1 MTDAVSD
8 LLRRSPTQARARDRV
23 ERILDA
29 ADRLLAE
36 QGVEAMG
43 TKQVAAAAGIS
54 IGSLYFWFPDKESIA
69 EALALRYW
77 SELTDLVT
85 GVAEAAETGELPDPV
100 GEVLDALAAGF
111 RSRPGFLALW
121 FGGLRTERLRD
132 ATRPY
137 RDEVASCVE
146 RILVVREARVDPVV
160 RRTVARMVVLLGD
173 GILREAFRLN
183 RDGETAVLAE
193 GGHVLRAYIDQ
204 RLKETHEQ
212 RIIG

>member
-1 MTDAVSD
+1 MTGSTPEP
-8 LLRRSPTQARARDRV
+8 LRRAPTQKRARDRV

-36 QGVEAMG
+36 EGAEALG

-69 EALALRYW
+69 EELALRYW
-77 SELTDLVT
+77 SELGDLVA
-85 GVAEAAETGELPDPV
+85 GVAEATETGELEDPV

-111 RSRPGFLALW
+111 RARPGFLALW

-137 RDEVASCVE
+137 REEVASCVE
-146 RILVVREARVDPVV
+146 RILVARSPHIGAGLKH
-160 RRTVARMVVLLGD
+160 TVARMVVLLGD

-183 RDGETAVLAE
+183 RDGETVVLAE

-204 RLKETHEQ
+204 RLKEPHAQ
-212 RIIG
+212 AVIR

>member
-1 MTDAVSD
+1 MERDS
-8 LLRRSPTQARARDRV
+8 LRRAPTQKRARDRV

-29 ADRLLAE
+29 ADRLLAAE
-36 QGVEAMG
+36 GAEALG

-69 EALALRYW
+69 EELALRYW
-77 SELTDLVT
+77 SELSDLVA
-85 GVAEAAETGELPDPV
+85 GVAEATETGELADSV
-100 GEVLDALAAGF
+100 AEVLDALAAGF
-111 RSRPGFLALW
+111 RGRPGFLALW

-146 RILVVREARVDPVV
+146 RILATGSPEIDPVTKG
-160 RRTVARMVVLLGD
+160 TVASMVVLLGD

-183 RDGETAVLAE
+183 RDGEPTLLAE

-204 RLKETHEQ
+204 RLKESHAHAVI
-212 RIIG
+212 R